1 MEGAAAEIGSLKRKN
16 PSEVRV
22 AGVLDNADTSKGSNV
37 MSKNNTA
44 ASNVIPFSFEERS
57 VRTVMIGTEPW
68 FAAKDIIS
76 SLGYAKSSS
85 PAKLTEH
92 VPEQWKG
99 VNPIHTPGGTQKLL
113 MLSEQGLYFFLG
125 RSDKPKVLP
134 FQMWVAGE
142 VLPAIRKNGR
152 YEDRSN
158 QMFTLLGQT
167 IGTDGFHC
175 LGAVLNG
182 KVRHL
187 PAPSRKRAMM
197 HVWSQVHK
205 AFSVVSAQ
213 DIPAEQM
220 DSARNFIAAYAIEG
234 EWLEKEKAAALKP
247 PLNIHYPL
255 DALTCRRPGMLTPFN
270 ANHETLQVTLEDLSS
285 PRTSFCEM
293 ILSELSR
300 NGYAVE
306 AAWWE
311 FRTYRNKF
319 EAFRGLVHNLGN
331 TIEEPQ
337 NYVVNRNALPA

>member
-1 MEGAAAEIGSLKRKN
+1 MRKN
-16 PSEVRV
+16 S
-22 AGVLDNADTSKGSNV
+22 
-37 MSKNNTA
+37 TA
-44 ASNVIPFSFEERS
+44 VSNVIPFSFEERE
-57 VRTVMIGTEPW
+57 VRTLLIDDQPW
-68 FAAKDIIS
+68 FVAADVAS
-76 SLGYAKSSS
+76 ALNYRMAADMSRNLDDD
-85 PAKLTEH
+85 ER
-92 VPEQWKG
+92 
-99 VNPIHTPGGTQKLL
+99 GTQIVRTPSGDQE
-113 MLSEQGLYFFLG
+113 MTTINESGLYSAIL
-125 RSDKPKVLP
+125 RSRKAEAKR
-134 FQMWVAGE
+134 FKKWVTAE
-142 VLPAIRKNGR
+142 VLPAIRKHGR

-158 QMFTLLGQT
+158 QMFTLVGQT

-175 LGAVLNG
+175 LGAILNG

-187 PAPSRKRAMM
+187 PAPARKRATM

-234 EWLEKEKAAALKP
+234 EWLGKEKPAAPKP

-255 DALTCRRPGMLTPFN
+255 DALTCRRPGMLSPYN
-270 ANHETLQVTLEDLSS
+270 DNHETLKVTLEDLSS
-285 PRTSFCEM
+285 PRSSFCEL

-337 NYVVNRNALPA
+337 NYVVNRSPLPA

>member
-1 MEGAAAEIGSLKRKN
+1 
-16 PSEVRV
+16 
-22 AGVLDNADTSKGSNV
+22 
-37 MSKNNTA
+37 MSKNSTA
-44 ASNVIPFSFEERS
+44 VSNVIPFKFEARE
-57 VRTVMIGTEPW
+57 VRTMLIDDQPW
-68 FAAKDIIS
+68 FVAADVCVSLAIGNVSLAVNGRADRS
-76 SLGYAKSSS
+76 SDGLD
-85 PAKLTEH
+85 ED
-92 VPEQWKG
+92 EKG
-99 VNPIHTPGGTQKLL
+99 VATVNTPSGAQE
-113 MLSEQGLYFFLG
+113 MLVVNESGLYALIFKSRKAEAKRF
-125 RSDKPKVLP
+125 KK
-134 FQMWVAGE
+134 WVTAE
-142 VLPAIRKNGR
+142 VLPAIRKHGR
-152 YEDRSN
+152 YEDRRN
-158 QMFTLLGQT
+158 TMCTLIGQT

-175 LGAVLNG
+175 LAAVLDG

-187 PAPSRKRAMM
+187 PAPARKRAKQ

-213 DIPAEQM
+213 DIPSDQM
-220 DSARNFIAAYAIEG
+220 DGVRNFIAAYAIEG
-234 EWLEKEKAAALKP
+234 EWLGKEEPAAPKP

-255 DALTCRRPGMLTPFN
+255 EVLTCRRPGMLTPFN

-319 EAFRGLVHNLGN
+319 EAFRGLVHNLGS

-337 NYVVNRNALPA
+337 NYVVNRNPLPA

>member
-1 MEGAAAEIGSLKRKN
+1 MAGSAEEIGSLKRKS
-16 PSEVRV
+16 PDEVRV
-22 AGVLDNADTSKGSNV
+22 AGASDNETFEENNF

-44 ASNVIPFSFEERS
+44 AQNVIPFDFRGHAVRAVTIHGDPWFVASDVCRVLDVSNTTQAVQALDDDERS
-57 VRTVMIGTEPW
+57 MFNIGRQGS
-68 FAAKDIIS
+68 ANI
-76 SLGYAKSSS
+76 
-85 PAKLTEH
+85 
-92 VPEQWKG
+92 
-99 VNPIHTPGGTQKLL
+99 VNE
-113 MLSEQGLYFFLG
+113 SGLYTLIL
-125 RSDKPKVLP
+125 RSRDAVKKGSNPHAFRK
-134 FQMWVAGE
+134 WVTAE
-142 VLPAIRKNGR
+142 VLPAIRKHGR
-152 YEDRSN
+152 YEDRRN
-158 QMFTLLGQT
+158 TMCTLIGQT

-175 LGAVLNG
+175 LAAVLDG

-187 PAPSRKRAMM
+187 PAPARKRVKQ

-234 EWLEKEKAAALKP
+234 EWLGKEKPAAPKP

-319 EAFRGLVHNLGN
+319 EAFRGLVHNLGS

-337 NYVVNRNALPA
+337 NYVVNRNQLPA